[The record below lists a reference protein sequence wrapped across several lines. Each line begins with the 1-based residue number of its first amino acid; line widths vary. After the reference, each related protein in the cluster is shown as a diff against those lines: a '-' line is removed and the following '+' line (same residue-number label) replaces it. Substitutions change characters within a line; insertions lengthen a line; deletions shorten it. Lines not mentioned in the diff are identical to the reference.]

1 MLKLKIMA
9 CLLLLAATGFAQGR
23 CQRGNCYNGEGVLRF
38 ADGALY
44 SGTFRAGK
52 FEGTGTLTYPD
63 GSIYTGNFAQQL
75 QQGQGRLVD
84 ATGNRYEG
92 SWRSGRRNGK
102 GELAYIDGSRI
113 VGTWQ
118 DDQLEGEVTF
128 TFANRDYYRG
138 HMSGNLLHGRGTM
151 QYANGDEYQGEWSE
165 NLPHGKGNMRYANGV
180 EVSGDWA
187 RGELQTNW
195 AALGFTGTTDGLVSC
210 NEGCPD
216 GPGRFTYSN
225 GTIYEGQFRNGSP
238 DGAGTV
244 RFTTGDTYYG
254 HFSGHRPNGLGVMH
268 YASGQIEGGI
278 WQDGSLY
285 RELYTSS
292 TEPADL
298 AVTAFDP
305 EVRVWA
311 VVVGCAFYQHMK
323 TLRYTD
329 DDAYQVYAFLK
340 SVEGGA
346 LSDDQVRVLIDEEA
360 THDNILAAM
369 RETYRRA
376 DENDVILFYFSGHGL
391 PGSFLPVDYDGQ
403 LNALRHEDVHDA
415 LLESR
420 SRHKL
425 VIADACHSGSLA
437 ARSGGSSSETLSN
450 YYSALTDAQASTALM
465 MSSRS
470 EEISMEDGGLRSG
483 VFSHYLIRGLKGEAD
498 ENGDRLVSI
507 QELFA
512 YVHREVRGYTG
523 NIQTPTLTGT
533 YDELMPVSAVRDRY

>member
-1 MLKLKIMA
+1 MLKLKILS
-9 CLLLLAATGFAQGR
+9 CLLLVAGVAFGQSR
-23 CQRGNCYNGEGVLRF
+23 CQRGNCFDGQGILRF
-38 ADGALY
+38 ADGSLY
-44 SGTFRAGK
+44 SGSFRGGK
-52 FEGTGTLTYPD
+52 FEGKGTLTYPD
-63 GSIYTGNFAQQL
+63 GSIYTGTFAQQL
-75 QQGQGRLVD
+75 QHGRGELVD
-84 ATGNRYEG
+84 ATGNRYQG
-92 SWRSGRRNGK
+92 QWRNGRRSGA
-102 GELAYIDGSRI
+102 GELVYTDGSRI

-118 DDQLEGEVTF
+118 GDQPAGEVTF
-128 TFANRDYYRG
+128 VFANRDYYRG
-138 HMSGNLLHGRGTM
+138 ELSNGLMHGLGTM
-151 QYANGDEYQGEWSE
+151 QYANGDEYRGAWAD
-165 NLPHGKGNMRYANGV
+165 NLRHGRGAMRYANGT
-180 EVSGDWA
+180 EVDGDWIK
-187 RGELQTNW
+187 GKLQTNW
-195 AALGFTGTTDGLVSC
+195 ATLGFSGSTAQLVSC

-225 GTIYEGQFRNGSP
+225 GTVYEGQFLDGSP

-244 RFTTGDTYYG
+244 HFTTGDNYYG
-254 HFSGHRPNGLGVMH
+254 TFTNHRPNGLGVMH
-268 YASGQIEGGI
+268 YANGQIEGGI

-285 RELYTSS
+285 RELYASS
-292 TEPADL
+292 TEPTDL
-298 AVTAFDP
+298 AETTFDP
-305 EVRVWA
+305 EVRIWA

-360 THDNILAAM
+360 THDNILTAM

-403 LNALRHEDVHDA
+403 LNALRHEDVHEA
-415 LLESR
+415 LADSR

-437 ARSGGSSSETLSN
+437 ARSGGGNSKTLAN
-450 YYSALTDAQASTALM
+450 YYSALTNAQASTALM
-465 MSSRS
+465 MSSKG

-498 ENGDRLVSI
+498 VNGDRLVSI

-523 NIQTPTLTGT
+523 NVQTPTLTGT
-533 YDELMPVSAVRDRY
+533 YDELMPISAVRDRY